1 MIPSFATAG
10 VLTAPSGALIAS
22 GYIPG
27 NPLAAQNLN
36 WFLNHLTLELNNLL
50 TLGGVVQNS
59 AVDTQVGTAVLNV
72 SRAAVAILNSVVL
85 TAGVSANIPV
95 GSGTVVI
102 KTGSTFTANL
112 PSAASAYA
120 ASFEVDIRNE
130 NAGATGGSGSVRV
143 APLAGDYLAG
153 YLNGTW
159 EVTEQGGHVRLRP
172 SPIGGGNYGWL
183 VTSCD
188 GTVYRN
194 VITSTSTVAATA
206 GTWYNQ
212 GGSITLAPGI
222 YELSWSATLTANT
235 ATYVSATL
243 STGNNSETDKDFSS
257 SMTIGSAAWTLLA
270 FRIKRVVLAAG
281 TTYFLNI
288 TANANTTIGFQ
299 CGTAANIASGN
310 IRIEAKRVA

>member
-10 VLTAPSGALIAS
+10 VLTAPSGALITS

-27 NPLAAQNLN
+27 NPLAAQHLN
-36 WFLNHLTLELNNLL
+36 WYLNHLTLELNNLL

-130 NAGATGGSGSVRV
+130 NAGATGGSGSVKI
-143 APLAGDYLAG
+143 APLSGDYLAG

-194 VITSTSTVAATA
+194 VITTQQVASITF
-206 GTWYNQ
+206 GSWTNK
-212 GGSITLAPGI
+212 GGSLTLGPGV
-222 YELSWSATLTANT
+222 YELSWSASLQSTSSTPD
-235 ATYVSATL
+235 VEATL
-243 STGNNSETDKDFSS
+243 STANNSESDVDF
-257 SMTIGSAAWTLLA
+257 TARAAIYTA
-270 FRIKRVVLAAG
+270 TAEEPAYRRKRVIVPAV
-281 TTYFLNI
+281 TTYYLNCQPN
-288 TANANTTIGFQ
+288 TGTQTVGFNAGAGIGNTI
-299 CGTAANIASGN
+299 
-310 IRIEAKRVA
+310 IEAKRVA